1 MAEAVTSRKV
11 QITVPV
17 ADVSVIEWLN
27 LQYSASESVRR
38 LIREAIEREGFVDVA
53 NRPVRPPARVHAQ
66 MAYVDPDEDDFVAE
80 IVSRPIAPTPTKT
93 PAPAAAPAPDPA
105 AAPAS
110 TEADDDDFIAEINA
124 GRAASAATPP
134 PASRPQADAKAASA
148 TIDDLLGL

>member
-93 PAPAAAPAPDPA
+93 PAPAPAPAP
-105 AAPAS
+105 AS
-110 TEADDDDFIAEINA
+110 AEADDDDFIAEINA
-124 GRAASAATPP
+124 GRAAGPAAQP
-134 PASRPQADAKAASA
+134 PASRPQTDAKAASA

>member
-38 LIREAIEREGFVDVA
+38 LIRESIEREGFVDVA
-53 NRPVRPPARVHAQ
+53 NRPAKPPTRVHAQ
-66 MAYVDPDEDDFVAE
+66 MAFVDADEDDFVAE
-80 IVSRPIAPTPTKT
+80 ISAKPIAPKPT
-93 PAPAAAPAPDPA
+93 PAPSPPPAAKAPAIDPD
-105 AAPAS
+105 
-110 TEADDDDFIAEINA
+110 EDDFIAEINA
-124 GRAASAATPP
+124 GRSSNPAPP
-134 PASRPQADAKAASA
+134 PAPRPEADAQAASA